1 MDHAAGCKPSAFTW
15 AMGRL
20 ILQRMGDRET
30 MRAITADPRMPAYC
44 TVFRWVQVVP
54 AFGEAYRE
62 LRMELAEIARAEAE
76 ERRRARKAAR
86 DAERV
91 RAGKPVRH
99 WVSGRRSSYTPEL
112 AHAVCLAIAEGA
124 SMSAVVATPGMPSF
138 KVVYSWIRNRPD
150 FRDAYI
156 AACGERA
163 MDLRIRADTAV
174 DESTPFTLARDKAL
188 VAALEARMGRL
199 APKLYRPRIPAD
211 W

>member
-1 MDHAAGCKPSAFTW
+1 MDHAPGHKPSAFTW
-15 AMGRL
+15 AMGRV

-62 LRMELAEIARAEAE
+62 VRMGLAEIARAEAAE
-76 ERRRARKAAR
+76 KRRALKAAR

-99 WVSGRRSSYTPEL
+99 WASGRRSSYTPEL
-112 AHAVCLAIAEGA
+112 ARAVCAAIAEGA
-124 SMSAVVATPGMPSF
+124 SMSAVVATPGAPSS
-138 KVVYSWIRNRPD
+138 KAVYTWIRNRPE

-156 AACGERA
+156 AACFERA
-163 MDLRIRADTAV
+163 LDLRIRVDTAV

-199 APKLYRPRIPAD
+199 APKLYRPRLPAD